1 MAVYDD
7 EKTQVSDD
15 QLSAITGIG
24 KGEEDQMEAAARDG
38 AAGDRA
44 RGLGAA
50 ALEKAEQSPGLSSGF
65 KGKGSSEV
73 DALSKVGKRAAG
85 TRAGGLKRFK
95 SVFWGSP
102 LRKGLSIAGV
112 GGGTAGLIIGGMLF
126 VMPMLK
132 IPSAISSIQN
142 TFFASSRQIGDTIT
156 ERLFT
161 QYIIKKLIPGMI
173 TERCE
178 SSNVNRKCAHP
189 GNADTYTG
197 KLFNAWRDG
206 RIEQRMFE
214 TDGFEIT
221 QKNGVWHL
229 KSNQIDEALGMFDGS
244 EEERAEFERNLRE
257 KLTKTEVRRA
267 INDMVNKQTGFSG
280 RHMRQAGAVL
290 SRKYGI
296 PRTLFSARVQD
307 WKDTNIADRLNSGKA
322 ILNQRVVGMYSE
334 SLALAMN
341 CAMDRNFACL
351 DAETDDQGFKR
362 TKFHNELRVSAQEY
376 AAKYGQ
382 QAFEDMLAESES
394 IKQKGLAAH
403 YVEKL
408 VGQVAGTAGKA
419 TVQVG
424 TKAIPVIG
432 WIDLAVVLGTVFDK
446 APEMYP
452 TIVYGMNSQ
461 QMVAAFG
468 TYAVAG
474 DEFKAGDTD
483 LAAYGSL
490 AQTLDATNTADG
502 LYGAEAS
509 PALASSTGK
518 QVDRT
523 VRCNEGGEPGQ
534 TQEGILCP
542 EESLMPSSA
551 EWLSY
556 ASVGVSLLL
565 GPTFEYMAAF
575 WNSTVGFLLDAAGD
589 FVGWVATTILEAI
602 PGYDQMIERAGEIMG
617 SIFTSFMNTLMPPL
631 ITPDSSGDRIMNTVT
646 GGGAIVAQDTC
657 EAMGCHAVSTE
668 DYVVATAQ
676 QLQKEQQEFNQ
687 QSVFA
692 RMFDIEEPN
701 SLVSKVALGTPTS
714 VDGMTSTLASFFT
727 NPIRY
732 IGASLTSHNTAY
744 AADGSVGE
752 YIDAL
757 HLTPQ
762 GIGADEPVM
771 TAEDYELYEEQ
782 ELSCFDPNDP
792 NMMKW
797 WETTSK
803 RDWPDAWDPQSL
815 AAHAVG
821 GFAGTGQYYYTET
834 NPCLTLQS
842 VASSAG
848 CEFDEELCKLQF
860 GAGESN
866 TTAPPAAGGS
876 FGTSTDMRALAQQV
890 LDNSN
895 ITLGSAFDNPRQ
907 QMINLA
913 NGTNSANCNI
923 NPSVLNLILY
933 IAQSHQISVS
943 SINRYCAGIQTA
955 SGNFSFHWKDKGGHA
970 VDINYVDGVHST
982 GGTSTDLALLR
993 EIAPMLPNGAQL
1005 GQVQCRPAGSITTPE
1020 GVLQFQDSCNHIH
1033 ISMPVYAY

>member
-7 EKTQVSDD
+7 EKTKVSDD
-15 QLSAITGIG
+15 QLRDITGIG
-24 KGEEDQMEAAARDG
+24 RGEEDQMGAAARDG
-38 AAGDRA
+38 AAADRT

-65 KGKGSSEV
+65 GAKGSSEA
-73 DALSKVGKRAAG
+73 DALKQIGKKATG
-85 TRAGGLKRFK
+85 TRGGGMKRFK
-95 SVFWGSP
+95 AIFWGSP
-102 LRKGLSIAGV
+102 LRKGLSVAGA
-112 GGGTAGLIIGGMLF
+112 GGGITGLIIGGALF

-189 GNADTYTG
+189 GNADTYVG
-197 KLFNAWRDG
+197 KLYNAWRDG
-206 RIEQRMFE
+206 RIEQKLFDRY
-214 TDGFEIT
+214 GFEIT
-221 QKNGVWHL
+221 QTNGRWIMRA
-229 KSNQIDEALGMFDGS
+229 NGIETTDLGRFDGS
-244 EEERAEFERNLRE
+244 EEQRAGFERNAIQA
-257 KLTKTEVRRA
+257 LTRTEARVA
-267 INDMVNKQTGFSG
+267 MNTMMKETTNMEG

-307 WKDTNIADRLNSGKA
+307 WKDTNVTSRLNAGRA

-351 DAETDDQGFKR
+351 DAETDDKGFKR
-362 TKFHNELRVSAQEY
+362 TKFHNELRVAAQDY

-382 QAFEDMLAESES
+382 QAFDDMIAESES

-432 WIDLAVVLGTVFDK
+432 WIDLAIVLGTVLDK

-452 TIVYGMNSQ
+452 AVVYGLNSQ

-509 PALASSTGK
+509 PALAASTGK

-523 VRCNEGGEPGQ
+523 VRCNDGGEPGE

-542 EESLMPSSA
+542 EESLMPSSSS
-551 EWLSY
+551 WL
-556 ASVGVSLLL
+556 AAADIGIDIIL
-565 GPTFEYMAAF
+565 GPAFEYVAVA
-575 WNSTVGFLLDAAGD
+575 WNYTVGWVFDQAGA
-589 FVGWVATTILEAI
+589 FVGWLAENLI
-602 PGYDQMIERAGEIMG
+602 PGYDKLMEYAGETMG
-617 SIFTSFMNTLMPPL
+617 KMFTFFTDMLMPPL
-631 ITPDSSGDRIMNTVT
+631 IAEDSSGDRIMNTVT
-646 GGGAIVAQDTC
+646 AGGAIVAQDTC
-657 EAMGCHAVSTE
+657 ESMGCHAVSTE
-668 DYVVATAQ
+668 EYVVATTQ

-701 SLVSKVALGTPTS
+701 SLLSKVALGTPSST
-714 VDGMTSTLASFFT
+714 DGWISTTASFFT
-727 NPIRY
+727 NPLRY
-732 IGASLTSHNTAY
+732 IGSSFGATNNAY
-744 AADGSVGE
+744 AASGSVGS
-752 YIDAL
+752 YVDAL
-757 HLTPQ
+757 YLTPQ

-771 TAEDYELYEEQ
+771 TCDDCEAFEAELNC
-782 ELSCFDPNDP
+782 SDPNDP
-792 NMMKW
+792 NRMKW
-797 WETTSK
+797 WETTAK
-803 RDWPDAWDPQSL
+803 RDWPDAWDPQGTAEQIL
-815 AAHAVG
+815 AG

-834 NPCLTLQS
+834 NPCLTFQS

-848 CEFDEELCKLQF
+848 CEFDEELCELQF
-860 GAGESN
+860 GAGD
-866 TTAPPAAGGS
+866 TGATAPPAAGDGS

-895 ITLGSAFDNPRQ
+895 ITIGTAFDNPRQ
-907 QMINLA
+907 QMVNLA
-913 NGTNSANCNI
+913 NGTNTANCNI
-923 NPSVLNLILY
+923 SPNVLNLILY
-933 IAQSHQISVS
+933 IAQNHTIYIT
-943 SINRYCAGIQTA
+943 SINRYCAGIRTA

-970 VDINYVDGVHST
+970 VDIGIVDGMSST
-982 GGTSTDLALLR
+982 GGSAKDLALLR

-1005 GQVQCRPAGSITTPE
+1005 GQVQCRPAGSITTPP
-1020 GVLQFQDSCNHIH
+1020 GVLQFNDSCNHIH